1 MKRKNNRR
9 TQMLGFGITLAL
21 CLVGAAYQFP
31 DKILGRI
38 EGHLIGPAMAAAAA
52 GNDDAAARAAF
63 EAAAPVFFHPR
74 CMNCHPAGDEPL
86 QGDDNRVH
94 AQNVKRGADG
104 RGQVAMRCSTCHQSA
119 NLPGENMPPGN
130 PNWHLPP
137 AKTKMIFQ
145 GLTAGQLCRQFKDS
159 KENGGK
165 TLTEIIEHVS
175 SDSLVLWGW
184 NPGDGRTLPPLS
196 HADFAAKMHEW
207 ENKGA
212 ACPD

>member
-1 MKRKNNRR
+1 MKRKDKRR
-9 TQMLGFGITLAL
+9 RLTPTFGVTLAL
-21 CLVGAAYQFP
+21 CLVGAAYQAS
-31 DKILGRI
+31 DKIPGRI
-38 EGHLIGPAMAAAAA
+38 EGHLVERAMAAAAA
-52 GNDDAAARAAF
+52 GTDDAAARAAF

-74 CMNCHPAGDEPL
+74 CMNCHPGGDEPL
-86 QGDDNRVH
+86 QGDDSRVH
-94 AQNVKRGADG
+94 AQNVKRGTDG
-104 RGQVAMRCSTCHQSA
+104 RGRVAMRCSTCHQSA

-159 KENGGK
+159 KQNGGK

-196 HADFAAKMHEW
+196 HADFAAKMREW